1 MSRAGP
7 AQGNPIPLNCIQ
19 YILDPAEY
27 TKASEKT
34 SLSLTKSMAWQLEE
48 AVGWWKGIYYPGNI
62 SKQLELDSKVQFGQE
77 AHISEDGLS
86 KYLSLSERPLDLLPT
101 VISLPDPAVTC
112 CQIKYVIGEP
122 FLPELDVCPKD
133 KSTDQVEGGLKSF
146 RNRVTLDLSYK
157 LQLIQKDILS

>member
-7 AQGNPIPLNCIQ
+7 AQGNPIPLKCIQ

-86 KYLSLSERPLDLLPT
+86 KYLSLSSILIATSEEGQLLPT
-101 VISLPDPAVTC
+101 SVPSTCLNTSNYSYGWILLTIQISAQMSPA
-112 CQIKYVIGEP
+112 QKL
-122 FLPELDVCPKD
+122 FL
-133 KSTDQVEGGLKSF
+133 
-146 RNRVTLDLSYK
+146 
-157 LQLIQKDILS
+157 